1 MNPVTY
7 IIIRSAI
14 ESDSNKV
21 ATFVMAYDSAV
32 GAFAKTKDWRN
43 VWPDCTITIERVMW
57 LSAIKQFSSVTIE
70 QSELVAKAKE
80 ELESEIEKQG
90 GQS

>member
-7 IIIRSAI
+7 IIIRSLL
-14 ESDSNKV
+14 EKDSNKV
-21 ATFVMAYDSAV
+21 VNFVMACDSPV
-32 GAFAKTKDWRN
+32 GAFSKANDWRK

-57 LSAIKQFSSVTIE
+57 LSTIKQFSSVTIE
-70 QSELVAKAKE
+70 HSELLAKAKE
-80 ELESEIEKQG
+80 ELDSEIEKQG